1 MITISPEAEEFL
13 RGIECPEG
21 KVLRLEATLDASGKH
36 HASFKIG
43 YPKDDDEVL
52 RREGETLLH
61 ISRPTYEIFDGFV
74 VSHLEVRGGVG
85 ITLSPPYAG
94 KFSW

>member
-36 HASFKIG
+36 HASFRIG

-61 ISRPTYEIFDGFV
+61 ISR
-74 VSHLEVRGGVG
+74 L
-85 ITLSPPYAG
+85 A
-94 KFSW
+94 

>member
-1 MITISPEAEEFL
+1 MVTISLEAEEFL

-21 KVLRLEATLDASGKH
+21 RVLRLEATLNASGKH

-52 RREGETLLH
+52 KREGETLLH
-61 ISRPTYEIFDGFV
+61 VSHPAHEIFDGFI
-74 VSHLEVRGGVG
+74 VSRLEVRGGVG
-85 ITLSPPYAG
+85 IALSPPYAG